1 MQPIH
6 VSSTDLRYQQAI
18 ALRSFQLLADEPE
31 TLGGHDTGPTPMEL
45 LLAALGAC
53 KAITLQMYAERKGW
67 PLSKV
72 AVDLVPQTLNGQ
84 TEIVAQLHLEG
95 TLTDDQRQRLLI
107 IANKCPV
114 HKLLAGET
122 AIQTTLA
129 ETNRPGD

>member
-31 TLGGHDTGPTPMEL
+31 TSGGNNTGPTPMEL
-45 LLAALGAC
+45 LLAGLGAC
-53 KAITLQMYAERKGW
+53 KAMTLQMYAERKGW

-72 AVDLVPQTLNGQ
+72 VVDLVPQTLNGQ
-84 TEIVAQLHLEG
+84 IQIVAELHLEG
-95 TLTDDQRQRLLI
+95 SLTDEQRQRLLI

-122 AIQTTLA
+122 DIQTTLA
-129 ETNRPGD
+129 DTDI